1 MSLFI
6 GGPADGEHRAV
17 NRDLPVVAIIE
28 APKLMPRYH
37 SSGEETLSLK
47 HHHYVR
53 MGLGNDNVVYVHDSI
68 HPNLIVNWLVRG
80 YRQPL

>member
-28 APKLMPRYH
+28 APELTWYRGI
-37 SSGEETLSLK
+37 GEETLSLK
-47 HHHYVR
+47 RHHYVR

-68 HPNLIVNWLVRG
+68 HPNLVVNWLVRG